1 MPIGS
6 RPRLLAF
13 TAAFAL
19 GLTACG
25 GAGDD
30 AATTAEDIASQASAA
45 ADPSVPISA
54 EELEE
59 NASEMAEDFS
69 DMADSLEGQQSG
81 GSASLTIGEETW
93 NFDGVL
99 CAFGPDEIG
108 QEGAEF
114 VLSAIADGVQFYLSI
129 DEFGHSASIHDVEN
143 FEDPTVSWDSDM
155 NADEF
160 ITVSGKEASGEVGF
174 VDYESDLM
182 ESVPGSFDATCP

>member
-6 RPRLLAF
+6 RPRLLAL
-13 TAAFAL
+13 TAALAL

-45 ADPSVPISA
+45 ADPSAPISR
-54 EELEE
+54 EDLEE

-69 DMADSLEGQQSG
+69 DMADNLEGQQTG
-81 GSASLTIGEETW
+81 GSASLTVGDETW
-93 NFDGVL
+93 DFDGVL

-129 DEFGHSASIHDVEN
+129 DEFGHSASIHDVQN

-155 NADEF
+155 SADGF

-182 ESVPGSFDATCP
+182 ESVPGSFEATCP

>member
-6 RPRLLAF
+6 RPRMLAL
-13 TAAFAL
+13 TAAFTL

-30 AATTAEDIASQASAA
+30 AATTAEDIVSQASAA
-45 ADPSVPISA
+45 ADPSAPISR

-69 DMADSLEGQQSG
+69 DMADNLEGQQTG
-81 GSASLTIGEETW
+81 GSASLTVGDETW
-93 NFDGVL
+93 DFDGVL

-114 VLSAIADGVQFYLSI
+114 VLSAVADSVQFYLSI

-155 NADEF
+155 NADGF

-174 VDYESDLM
+174 VDYESELM
-182 ESVPGSFDATCP
+182 ESVPGSFQATCP